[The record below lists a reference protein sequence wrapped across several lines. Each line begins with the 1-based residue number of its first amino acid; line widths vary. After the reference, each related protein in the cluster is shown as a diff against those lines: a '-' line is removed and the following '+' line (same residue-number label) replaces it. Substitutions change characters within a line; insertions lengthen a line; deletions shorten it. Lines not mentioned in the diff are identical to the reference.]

1 MQKRRIV
8 LQDTEKVKMKDESD
22 SDKDDAMINKCLR
35 LTTLTCTE
43 TFIYFKT
50 NCWQNCLYV
59 DQNNKTDATYRV
71 IRRLACQLT
80 SLASQQY
87 ESEIGWPKNSN

>member
-1 MQKRRIV
+1 
-8 LQDTEKVKMKDESD
+8 MKDESD

-50 NCWQNCLYV
+50 NCWQNCLYLG
-59 DQNNKTDATYRV
+59 QNKRTDAT
-71 IRRLACQLT
+71 
-80 SLASQQY
+80 
-87 ESEIGWPKNSN
+87 